1 MNIKNYESLI
11 FDCDGVLLNSNFIKT
26 NSFRKVLSNF
36 NEEAIEELISF
47 HKKNGGLSRY
57 KKFQH
62 FIENIAP
69 KYNIDSIS
77 NNHLDD
83 LDFLC
88 ESFAESVFK
97 DLVKCEVTPDLE
109 KLRNKTINQKWF
121 IVSGGDQNE
130 LREVFS
136 KKGLDHFFDGGI
148 YGSPQSKYE
157 ILIKLLKEKK
167 ITKNGIFF
175 GDSILDYD
183 VSKKFKYDFTFISE
197 WTDLL
202 DWENYCRKNKI
213 TYVRFLR
220 DFMNVH

>member
-1 MNIKNYESLI
+1 M
-11 FDCDGVLLNSNFIKT
+11 
-26 NSFRKVLSNF
+26 
-36 NEEAIEELISF
+36 
-47 HKKNGGLSRY
+47 
-57 KKFQH
+57 
-62 FIENIAP
+62 
-69 KYNIDSIS
+69 
-77 NNHLDD
+77 
-83 LDFLC
+83 C